1 MSVEVLDGATIL
13 SFVEDEQAFSEFIAE
28 RFNNLD
34 KNHDGILSYSEMLKE
49 LQFNFRSIRR
59 TSNGTVDLEEF
70 KQEMKEMMVAMA
82 NGLGF
87 LPIQMGL
94 RVFDTHFG
102 IDVKTDPNEV
112 SRVYSSIF
120 VQFDR
125 DSNGTVD
132 LEEFK
137 REMKEMMVAMANG
150 LGFLPIQMVLEENS
164 FLKKAVDREL
174 KYYSI

>member
-13 SFVEDEQAFSEFIAE
+13 SFVEDEEAFSEFIVE

-49 LQFNFRSIRR
+49 LQ
-59 TSNGTVDLEEF
+59 
-70 KQEMKEMMVAMA
+70 
-82 NGLGF
+82 
-87 LPIQMGL
+87 GL
-94 RVFDTHFG
+94 RVFDKHFG

-137 REMKEMMVAMANG
+137 QEMKEMMVAMANG

-164 FLKKAVDREL
+164 FLKKAVDREF

>member
-13 SFVEDEQAFSEFIAE
+13 SFVEDEEAFSEFIVE

-34 KNHDGILSYSEMLKE
+34 KDHDGILSYSEMLKE
-49 LQFNFRSIRR
+49 LQ
-59 TSNGTVDLEEF
+59 
-70 KQEMKEMMVAMA
+70 
-82 NGLGF
+82 
-87 LPIQMGL
+87 GL

-102 IDVKTDPNEV
+102 IDVKIDPNEI

-120 VQFDR
+120 VQFDH

-132 LEEFK
+132 LKEFK
-137 REMKEMMVAMANG
+137 QEMKEMMVAMANG

-164 FLKKAVDREL
+164 FLKKAIDREL

>member
-13 SFVEDEQAFSEFIAE
+13 SFVEDEEAFSEFIVE
-28 RFNNLD
+28 NFNNLD
-34 KNHDGILSYSEMLKE
+34 KDHDGILSYSEMLKE
-49 LQFNFRSIRR
+49 LQ
-59 TSNGTVDLEEF
+59 
-70 KQEMKEMMVAMA
+70 
-82 NGLGF
+82 
-87 LPIQMGL
+87 GL

-102 IDVKTDPNEV
+102 IDVKIDPNEV

-120 VQFDR
+120 VQFDH
-125 DSNGTVD
+125 DSNGSVD

-137 REMKEMMVAMANG
+137 QEMREMMVAMANG

>member
-13 SFVEDEQAFSEFIAE
+13 SFVEDEAAFGEFIAE
-28 RFNNLD
+28 RFSNLD
-34 KNHDGILSYSEMLKE
+34 RDHDGLLSYPEMLKE
-49 LQFNFRSIRR
+49 LQ
-59 TSNGTVDLEEF
+59 
-70 KQEMKEMMVAMA
+70 
-82 NGLGF
+82 
-87 LPIQMGL
+87 GL

-112 SRVYSSIF
+112 SRVYNSIF

-132 LEEFK
+132 MEEFK
-137 REMKEMMVAMANG
+137 QETKEMMVAMANG
-150 LGFLPIQMVLEENS
+150 LGFLPVQMVLEENS

-174 KYYSI
+174 MIITPHVAA